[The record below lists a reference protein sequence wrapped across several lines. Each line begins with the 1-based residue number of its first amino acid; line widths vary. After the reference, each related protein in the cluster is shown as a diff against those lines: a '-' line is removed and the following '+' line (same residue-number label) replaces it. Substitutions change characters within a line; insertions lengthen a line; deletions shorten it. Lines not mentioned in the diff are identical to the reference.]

1 MSTMLLLL
9 AFHDITHPE
18 RLNTTIPWYHPCV
31 DEFIVVC
38 CTVGYYPQKAES
50 VVSKCLHGVLP
61 CPLLAF

>member
-38 CTVGYYPQKAES
+38 CPVGY
-50 VVSKCLHGVLP
+50 
-61 CPLLAF
+61 